1 MLNNAIGGPKGSEQV
16 EQETKQPNCVL
27 VVEDHPPLREL
38 IENVLNDAGYN
49 VITAADGNEA
59 LRIVDEN
66 ENSIDLLLTDLTMPG
81 MTGTALVKQF
91 QERSRKSPVVIMS
104 GSDPGTAMV
113 HPGAHFLQKPFT
125 SKSLLAIVLE
135 SLSDRLR

>member
-1 MLNNAIGGPKGSEQV
+1 VDVRFEEVGEQK
-16 EQETKQPNCVL
+16 KQLLSVL

-66 ENSIDLLLTDLTMPG
+66 ENSVDLLLTDLTMPG
-81 MTGTALVKQF
+81 MTGDVLVQQF
-91 QERSRKSPVVIMS
+91 QRCSMNSPVVIMS
-104 GSDPGTAMV
+104 GSDPGRATI
-113 HPGAHFLQKPFT
+113 HPGAYFLQKPFT
-125 SKSLLAIVLE
+125 SKSLLAIVLQ
-135 SLSDRLR
+135 SLNDRLI